1 MMEDGVQGGRARASA
16 CTGCNANDLFDL
28 FVASSS
34 RATRRA
40 MEPDVALAAI
50 PMVRLRRR
58 AASREGTDG
67 ERARV

>member
-1 MMEDGVQGGRARASA
+1 
-16 CTGCNANDLFDL
+16 L

>member
-16 CTGCNANDLFDL
+16 CTGCNANDL

-58 AASREGTDG
+58 AASREGPDG